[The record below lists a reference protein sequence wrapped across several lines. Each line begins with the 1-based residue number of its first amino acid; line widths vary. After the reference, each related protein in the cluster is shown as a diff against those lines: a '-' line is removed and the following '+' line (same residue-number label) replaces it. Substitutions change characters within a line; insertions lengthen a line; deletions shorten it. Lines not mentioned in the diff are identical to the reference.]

1 MEQIKNKKITIQQ
14 IARIGIFSAL
24 AAILYIVP
32 IFQFKIPSVFPS
44 FLEFHF
50 DEIPVFIASFAY
62 GPMVGFWV
70 LVIRTIIK
78 LPFTSTVCVGELA
91 DFIYSLAFILPA
103 AIIYKKNRSLK
114 GVCIGFATGFFF
126 QVLVSGLLTCY
137 VMIDF
142 YLFLYKGLTAD
153 TLLKSMQAINPHIS
167 DIHLSLTIWGIVPF
181 NILKD
186 ALVILIT
193 FVIYKNI
200 SPLLKKV

>member
-1 MEQIKNKKITIQQ
+1 MEQIKNKKITTQQ

-91 DFIYSLAFILPA
+91 DFIYSVAFILPA
-103 AIIYKKNRSLK
+103 ATIYKRNRSLK
-114 GVCIGFATGFFF
+114 GVCIGFLIGFFF
-126 QVLVSGLLTCY
+126 QVLVSGLLTCF

-142 YLFLYKGLTAD
+142 YLYLYKGLTAD

-186 ALVILIT
+186 AIVILIT
-193 FVIYKNI
+193 FIIYKKI

>member
-1 MEQIKNKKITIQQ
+1 MEQSKNKKITTQQ

-24 AAILYIVP
+24 TAILYIVP
-32 IFQFKIPSVFPS
+32 LFQFKIPSVFPS

-114 GVCIGFATGFFF
+114 GVCIGFITGFFF

-142 YLFLYKGLTAD
+142 YLYLYKGLTAD
-153 TLLKSMQAINPHIS
+153 TLLKSMQAINPRIS

-181 NILKD
+181 NVLKD
-186 ALVILIT
+186 AMVILIT
-193 FVIYKNI
+193 FIIYKKI